1 MDRFTSTIG
10 AGTRGNAVLT
20 GGTLAS
26 DFNSQHKGI
35 DTLHVASNDCLVHL
49 VENRCR
55 YLRFQNLVRLHLDIV
70 ITATALSPET
80 PASSWMITL
89 PEQLRCRISN
99 ASYSWA
105 ETSDRSLCETSIM
118 PGSNMVTIN
127 APFMFAVGRDVQI
140 VGDIFYEPYYT
151 RLEEISLLMMAN

>member
-26 DFNSQHKGI
+26 DFNSQHKGVGPLKMSSP
-35 DTLHVASNDCLVHL
+35 DALVDL

-55 YLRFQNLVRLHLDIV
+55 YLRFQNLLRLHVDIV
-70 ITATALSPET
+70 MTATALSSEI
-80 PASSWMITL
+80 PATTVVITL
-89 PEQLRCRISN
+89 PEQLRCRVSN

-105 ETSDRSLCETSIM
+105 ETSDRSLCETSIL
-118 PGSNMVTIN
+118 PGSNVLMITS
-127 APFMFAVGRDVQI
+127 PFMLAVERDIQI

-151 RLEEISLLMMAN
+151 RLEETSLMMMTS